1 MLLYDMTLF
10 YVFTIAL
17 NLLIAFLLYRCEAAD
32 AKARK
37 EAEKVEETKA
47 RLEQI
52 REEAVTTIGNGYREG
67 IGQLGEK
74 MHIIGHRH
82 LQGHFDIH
90 LHVIVKRQKSPK
102 NR

>member
-1 MLLYDMTLF
+1 MLD
-10 YVFTIAL
+10 VSGK
-17 NLLIAFLLYRCEAAD
+17 AFSDKNKISTDSEMLSVKNYIGSAD
-32 AKARK
+32 ATTVA
-37 EAEKVEETKA
+37 
-47 RLEQI
+47 
-52 REEAVTTIGNGYREG
+52 TIGNGYREG

-90 LHVIVKRQKSPK
+90 LHVIVKRQESPK